1 MDQRETSSVTTAT
14 TPTAVQ
20 LPLMRWGRPDASR
33 HALFLH
39 GLTSAAACWWLVAD
53 ELAEAGWSV
62 TAPDLRG
69 HGLAPRTRR
78 YDIEGF
84 AADVLPLTPDGG
96 GAWDLVVGHSL
107 GGVVATAAASA
118 EPGWAS
124 RLLLLD
130 PVITVSDGVEEVVR
144 GILTELN
151 ATPESLLRDHP
162 EWHPEDVFLKV
173 QAARRTSPYVVES
186 FLRKNAPWS
195 YEKELTEYARPVTVL
210 AADPRRDPVFT
221 ADDGRRIGSAKAD
234 FRWTAVEGAGHSVYR
249 DNPAAVIAAA
259 LDEPEPDRTERQR

>member
-1 MDQRETSSVTTAT
+1 MDQRETFPVTAPAPA
-14 TPTAVQ
+14 TPTVVQ

-33 HALFLH
+33 HALLLH
-39 GLTSAAACWWLVAD
+39 GLTSAAACWWRVAD

-62 TAPDLRG
+62 TAPDQRG

-84 AADVLPLTPDGG
+84 AADVLALTPEGG

-130 PVITVSDGVEEVVR
+130 PVISVSGRVEEFVS
-144 GILTELN
+144 GTLTELT
-151 ATPESLLRDHP
+151 ATEESLLRKNP
-162 EWHPEDVFLKV
+162 AWHPEDIFLKV
-173 QAARRTSPYVVES
+173 QAAQRTSPYVAES
-186 FLRKNAPWS
+186 FLRHNTPWS
-195 YEKELTEYARPVTVL
+195 YEKELTEYAGPVTVL
-210 AADPRRDPVFT
+210 AADPAHNPAFT
-221 ADDGRRIGSAKAD
+221 AEEGHRIGSSKAD
-234 FRWTAVEGAGHSVYR
+234 FHWTAVEGASHSVYR
-249 DNPAAVIAAA
+249 DNPAAVVAAA
-259 LDEPEPDRTERQR
+259 LAGPER